1 MATAQADIH
10 IKVDPNIKTKSEVIL
25 NKIGISMSDLINM
38 TLRRVIYEQRIPF
51 DTRVADQ
58 LTPDSLQVSSS
69 ADFVKRL
76 EEGEAYNRI
85 HSEAYTSD
93 ELRSSLGI

>member
-10 IKVDPNIKTKSEVIL
+10 IKVDPTIKTKSEAIL
-25 NKIGISMSDLINM
+25 DKIGISMSDLINM

-58 LTPDSLQVSSS
+58 LAPDSLQVSSA
-69 ADFVKRL
+69 ADFARRL
-76 EEGEAYNRI
+76 KEGEAYNI
-85 HSEAYTSD
+85 SHPETYTSD
-93 ELRSSLGI
+93 ELRGSLGI

>member
-10 IKVDPNIKTKSEVIL
+10 IKVDPTIKTKSEVIL

-58 LTPDSLQVSSS
+58 LAPDNLHFSSPS
-69 ADFVKRL
+69 DFAKRL
-76 EEGEAYNRI
+76 DEGEIYNQT
-85 HSEAYTSD
+85 HPETYTSD
-93 ELRSSLGI
+93 ELRSGLGI

>member
-10 IKVDPNIKTKSEVIL
+10 IKVEPTIKTRSELVL

-58 LTPDSLQVSSS
+58 LAPSDLQILSQS
-69 ADFVKRL
+69 DFAKRL
-76 EEGEAYNRI
+76 DEGETYNQA
-85 HSEAYTSD
+85 HHETYTRD
-93 ELRSSLGI
+93 ELRSSMGI